1 MAKKNETVAIE
12 KNGKSVA
19 VEGVKATYDAATK
32 SYTTKATLKVSA
44 KWYKATV
51 KKNGEVSREER
62 VIFTSRKNLA
72 MVCTRMG
79 KKIKFAP
86 VPVAKRESYDAESLE
101 ALEKIAKNGFEELKK
116 YMNAKFN
123 LKDMNWDTMLKKIGA
138 IAEVV
143 EESQEEEPKAE
154 EVAA

>member
-1 MAKKNETVAIE
+1 MAKTTTAIQA
-12 KNGKSVA
+12 NGKATAVA
-19 VEGVKATYDAATK
+19 GVKATYDAKTK
-32 SYTTKATLKVSA
+32 TYTTKETMKVA
-44 KWYKATV
+44 AYWYKATV

-62 VIFTSRKNLA
+62 VVFTSRKNLA
-72 MVCTRMG
+72 MVCTRNG
-79 KKIKFAP
+79 KKIKFST

-143 EESQEEEPKAE
+143 EESKEEEPKAE

>member
-1 MAKKNETVAIE
+1 MANNTTFIQA
-12 KNGKSVA
+12 NGKAEA
-19 VEGVKATYDAATK
+19 VQGVKASYDPK
-32 SYTTKATLKVSA
+32 SKTYTTKATLKVAA
-44 KWYKATV
+44 KWYKASY
-51 KKNGEVSREER
+51 KKNGEASREER
-62 VIFTSRKNLA
+62 VVFTSRKNLA
-72 MVCTRMG
+72 MVCTRIG

-86 VPVAKRESYDAESLE
+86 VPVSKRESYDAESLE
-101 ALEKIAKNGFEELKK
+101 ALEKIARNGFEELKK

-143 EESQEEEPKAE
+143 EESKEEEPKAE

>member
-1 MAKKNETVAIE
+1 MATTTATFIKS
-12 KNGKSVA
+12 NGKAEA
-19 VEGVKATYDAATK
+19 VKGVKAVYDAATK

-44 KWYKATV
+44 RWYKASY
-51 KKNGEVSREER
+51 KKNGELSREER
-62 VIFTSRKNLA
+62 VVFTSRKNLA

-123 LKDMNWDTMLKKIGA
+123 LKDMNWDTLLKKIGA